1 MTEIVNVI
9 LSKCGTCQYAQK
21 FDTKQSADCYGH
33 PPSIHILGATKDVL
47 GRAALQIETFVP
59 RVHKDRPACALYRIK
74 VDFATVGNG

>member
-21 FDTKQSADCYGH
+21 FDASKNADCYGN
-33 PPSIHILGATKDVL
+33 PPTVILLGATQDVL
-47 GRAALQIETFVP
+47 GRPGLRIDTFVP

-74 VDFATVGNG
+74 VDFSTEGSS